1 MKNRT
6 FARLSLLIPP
16 GIWVISLLLLIAG
29 FAFFPDFLTS
39 SETPAPVGAVE
50 LLILFYVIGIV
61 YWILPYLVLSL
72 TLLLISFI
80 VTEKV
85 LKVAYLFSPILMTS
99 MIMTVVVV
107 TTIIPVVGSLLIDY
121 FPSTFQDSGLTDA
134 LYVIVVLYAILELIA
149 IVALIWGY
157 ICLGLGFV
165 AYKLLQ
171 QFGMIK
177 VEEKINPKIIAVR
190 SQQVQQELK

>member
-1 MKNRT
+1 MKTRT
-6 FARLSLLIPP
+6 FAHLSLLIPP

-61 YWILPYLVLSL
+61 YWVLPYLVLSL
-72 TLLLISFI
+72 TLLLISFM

-107 TTIIPVVGSLLIDY
+107 TTIIPVVGSLLIDSLS
-121 FPSTFQDSGLTDA
+121 STFQDYSLTDA

-165 AYKLLQ
+165 AYNLLQ